1 MSMDDQQI
9 SRVTIVGGGTAG
21 WLAASLLSR
30 IYRRSDGTSA
40 LDISVIES
48 PTIPSVGVGEATVPA
63 MPRILRQLGISE
75 RDFFRRCNASFKLC
89 VRFRNW
95 NVDENGQPVEFLNL
109 FDPDPQLAGHD
120 LANYFT
126 RFGEGRDSAHAGQDF
141 INTYSA
147 VPRLVAECKGPRQIG
162 IEEFSTAVHYAYH
175 LDAGLF
181 AGLLKE
187 IAQANGVHFIPDDLT
202 EVELDDRGH
211 VAALQLK
218 EGGRHPVELV
228 IDCTGFRGLILQK
241 ALGEPFVS
249 FDKFLMNDRA
259 LAVQIP
265 HDDVRQLSPCTTSTA
280 LGAGW
285 VWRVPLYNRI
295 GTGYVFSSK
304 FRTDEQATD
313 EFLAHLGL
321 TAEQAEP
328 RIIPLSIGH
337 VRRSWVKNCI
347 AIGLSSGFIEPLE
360 STAIYTIEMAIR
372 WLHSYFPDKNFDPA
386 LSDRYNATINGF
398 YDELRDF
405 IALHF
410 HLNNRTDSDYWIAA
424 REEAEIPDSLRENL
438 AVWRN
443 NLPTVYDLKSD
454 HLFNN
459 AVYRLVLIAKGF
471 YRDRQATNSMGL
483 DEGLWRGF
491 MRKSRDTTDT
501 IADHMPN
508 HYDLVTAIRGDGGAT
523 DPYQSTIA
531 APGTLI

>member
-1 MSMDDQQI
+1 MSMGDQQI

-48 PTIPSVGVGEATVPA
+48 PSIPSVGVGEATVPA

-75 RDFFRRCNASFKLC
+75 REFFQRCNASFKLC

-120 LANYFT
+120 LAGYFT
-126 RFGEGRDSAHAGQDF
+126 RFGEGRDGAHAGRDF
-141 INTYSA
+141 IKTYSA

-162 IEEFSTAVHYAYH
+162 VEEFSTAVHYAYH

-181 AGLLKE
+181 AGLLKDV
-187 IAQANGVHFIPDDLT
+187 AQANGVRFIPDDLVD
-202 EVELDDRGH
+202 VELDDRGH

-218 EGGRHPVELV
+218 EGGRHEVELV
-228 IDCTGFRGLILQK
+228 IDCTGFRSLILQK
-241 ALGEPFVS
+241 AMGEPFVPY
-249 FDKFLMNDRA
+249 DKVLLNDRA

-265 HDDVRQLSPCTTSTA
+265 HDDVRQLAPCTTSTA

-285 VWRVPLYNRI
+285 VWRVPLQNRI

-304 FRTDEQATD
+304 FRTDEQAID
-313 EFLAHLGL
+313 EFMAHLGHS
-321 TAEQAEP
+321 ADEFEP
-328 RIIPLSIGH
+328 RVIPLRIGH
-337 VRRSWVKNCI
+337 ARRSWVKNCI

-360 STAIYTIEMAIR
+360 STAIYSIEMAVR
-372 WLHSYFPDKNFDPA
+372 WLHSYFPDKSFDPA
-386 LSDRYNATINGF
+386 LANRYNSMVNNF

-410 HLNNRTDSDYWIAA
+410 RLNNRVDSEYWIAA
-424 REEAEIPDSLRENL
+424 REDAEMPDSLHENL

-443 NLPTVYDLKSD
+443 NLPTAYDLSSD
-454 HLFNN
+454 QLFNN

-471 YRDRQATNSMGL
+471 YSGRPTTNSLGL
-483 DEGLWRGF
+483 DESLWQGF
-491 MRKSRDTTDT
+491 VREQRETTDT

-508 HYDLVTAIRGDGGAT
+508 HYDLVSSIRGDSGSTGN
-523 DPYQSTIA
+523 PQSTIA
-531 APGTLI
+531 VPGALI